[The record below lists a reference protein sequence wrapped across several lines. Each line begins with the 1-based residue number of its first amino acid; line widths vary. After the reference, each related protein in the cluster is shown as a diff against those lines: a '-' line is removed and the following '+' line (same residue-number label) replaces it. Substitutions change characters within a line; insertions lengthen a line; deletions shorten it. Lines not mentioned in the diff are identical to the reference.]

1 MKSRQS
7 YMVNILE
14 LNGLGSTNK
23 SFKKNFITLQQIKLL
38 I

>member
-1 MKSRQS
+1 MNSRQN

-23 SFKKNFITLQQIKLL
+23 SLKKNLITLQQIKLL